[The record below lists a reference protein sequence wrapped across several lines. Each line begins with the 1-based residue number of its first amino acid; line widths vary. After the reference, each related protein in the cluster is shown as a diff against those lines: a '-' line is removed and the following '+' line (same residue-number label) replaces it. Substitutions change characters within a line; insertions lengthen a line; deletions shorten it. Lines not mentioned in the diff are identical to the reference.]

1 MEKEREKEDL
11 GNEVWQHNQT
21 WQREPSSVRNQRRRE
36 EVIQDRLRSR
46 GKKKIEKKMKVKVM
60 KKE

>member
-46 GKKKIEKKMKVKVM
+46 GKKK
-60 KKE
+60 